1 MTTTRPKRRVD
12 ESMDL
17 LNDIVRQPIDPD
29 YYTAAPSPS
38 APRRSAVVAAVLLIF
53 GLMAGTSLASTL
65 RAEPQVQQER
75 DELLARV
82 EQAGRRIEE
91 LRAETADLARVNG
104 ELSSAGAGL
113 DAATRAEL
121 RRLETVSGAGLVS
134 GPGVLVIVD
143 DGDPDNRE
151 ARLVD
156 ADLRQLVNQLWRS
169 GAEAIAVNGHRLSS
183 RTAIRSAGDAI
194 TVDYRSL
201 TRPYRVEAIGD
212 ADAMVGQFPGSSGG
226 QWWAY
231 LRQNYGVDFELTR
244 APELSLPADPGLWVE
259 RAEVAR

>member
-1 MTTTRPKRRVD
+1 MTGARPPRRVD

-17 LNDIVRQPIDPD
+17 LNDIVRQPIEPE
-29 YYTAAPSPS
+29 YYTVAASGP
-38 APRRSAVVAAVLLIF
+38 APRRSVVVAVVLLVF

-75 DELLARV
+75 DELQARV
-82 EQAGRRIEE
+82 EQAGARIEE
-91 LRAETADLARVNG
+91 LRAEAS
-104 ELSSAGAGL
+104 ELSRSNRELSEIGAGL
-113 DAATRAEL
+113 DEETQAEL
-121 RRLETVSGAGLVS
+121 ERLEALSGSGAVT
-134 GPGVLVIVD
+134 GPGVVVIVD
-143 DGDPDNRE
+143 DGDTGERQ
-151 ARLVD
+151 ARVVD
-156 ADLRQLVNQLWRS
+156 ADLRQLVNQLWHS

-212 ADAMVGQFPGSSGG
+212 ADAMVTRFPASAGG

-244 APELSLPADPGLWVE
+244 SSDLTLGADPGLWVE